1 MGNVMVSMEKKI
13 SGDQKTESISNV
25 VVNNQIDQFFKQMQN
40 TLNKNPKDIQSIQ
53 RWVGELIRIGA

>member
-25 VVNNQIDQFFKQMQN
+25 VVNNQIDQFFK
-40 TLNKNPKDIQSIQ
+40 
-53 RWVGELIRIGA
+53 